1 MRTTRRFRP
10 SGWFRKKTPDPFEPG
25 SLPLDSK
32 ERVELVGDTGEGSA
46 VEDEVRVTKVGLGLL
61 SNTNSK
67 TSSRDASD
75 SSKSSGSYAYW
86 VGDEGLKAKISM
98 PRTDGALSS
107 TGFGVSVIPGFED
120 FESKIPTQ
128 TRSRL
133 LNESSVSEATKA
145 VSEEILHARFHDVTV
160 HGHGVLANVQGG
172 GLRRDLTAGSATQ
185 SERFRRRTRANGVT
199 NKSSGR

>member
-1 MRTTRRFRP
+1 M
-10 SGWFRKKTPDPFEPG
+10 
-25 SLPLDSK
+25 
-32 ERVELVGDTGEGSA
+32 GDTGEGSS

-67 TSSRDASD
+67 PSSRNASD

-120 FESKIPTQ
+120 FESKVPTQ

-145 VSEEILHARFHDVTV
+145 VNEETLHARFHDVTV

-172 GLRRDLTAGSATQ
+172 GLRRDLTAGLQPEAKD
-185 SERFRRRTRANGVT
+185 SEGELVLTGDEQIFGPVGGTEP
-199 NKSSGR
+199 SSPALDIFLK